1 MDWGVF
7 EPKSRIWFEGRKI
20 MDSGLE
26 PALRGIL
33 SPQQS
38 LAEAAAL
45 MAPSLA
51 SQGRAG
57 FYVLLGL
64 LAIGIAVGIVVVVKR
79 A

>member
-1 MDWGVF
+1 MDHGVF

-26 PALRGIL
+26 PALRGL
-33 SPQQS
+33 MSPQQS
-38 LAEAAAL
+38 LTEAAAL
-45 MAPSLA
+45 MAPSQA
-51 SQGRAG
+51 SQGRVG

-64 LAIGIAVGIVVVVKR
+64 LAIGLAVGIVVVVKR